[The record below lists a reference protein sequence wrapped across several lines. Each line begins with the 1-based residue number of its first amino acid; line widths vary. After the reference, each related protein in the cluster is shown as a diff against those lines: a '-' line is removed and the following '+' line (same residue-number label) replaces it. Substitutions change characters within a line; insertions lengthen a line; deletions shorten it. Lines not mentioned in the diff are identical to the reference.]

1 MCGHIPLPIGISLR
15 VVECPRGWWSHLFVP
30 APPHASVLFFEGKPR
45 AFSREVQWRFFEDE
59 GSGETDADRKHERVQ
74 ARGRNW
80 RARGG
85 YAMER
90 RIARIKPTRP
100 QHGN

>member
-1 MCGHIPLPIGISLR
+1 M
-15 VVECPRGWWSHLFVP
+15 P

-80 RARGG
+80 RALGG
-85 YAMER
+85 DMPWSVVSHESNQPDR
-90 RIARIKPTRP
+90 STEINV
-100 QHGN
+100 HGHG